1 MTRVSLAK
9 KGTKS
14 LKTTVLEGIAE
25 FLELTDKDEIEWKM
39 QVHDH
44 ERLALIKKINTLKK
58 ASEIATEYAD
68 VKVVNKKK

>member
-14 LKTTVLEGIAE
+14 LKTTVPEGIAE

-39 QVHDH
+39 QVHNQ
-44 ERLALIKKINTLKK
+44 ERLVMVKKTHSLNTG
-58 ASEIATEYAD
+58 SEIATEYAD
-68 VKVVNKKK
+68 VNLIDKKK